1 MSIKNEEST
10 VSYEQIEREQQLMED
25 AAIWKHQY
33 EVYKNENDRLNKTLV
48 ETQKDLKK
56 AQGDL
61 ILAKAFIKAV
71 L

>member
-1 MSIKNEEST
+1 MSIKNEESA
-10 VSYEQIEREQQLMED
+10 VSYEYLEREQQLMED

-33 EVYKNENDRLNKTLV
+33 EVYKNENDRLNKTLA

>member
-1 MSIKNEEST
+1 MSIKNEESA

-33 EVYKNENDRLNKTLV
+33 EVYKNENDRLSKTLT